1 MKTYPAAA
9 STYSISVTATAST
22 ATAFTVTP
30 SAVVN
35 NTIRLI
41 NEGPNNC
48 YIAVGV
54 STVEATVPTGTPNAT
69 STPVLAG
76 SEIVLSIAQSQT
88 HISAI
93 CRTSQTATLLVS
105 NAAGV

>member
-1 MKTYPAAA
+1 MKLYPAAA

-22 ATAFTVTP
+22 GTAFDTTP
-30 SAVVN
+30 SDAAD

-48 YIAVGV
+48 YIAVGGAAV
-54 STVEATVPTGTPNAT
+54 AATVPTGTAAVT

-76 SEIVLSIAQSQT
+76 SEIVLYIAKSQT

-93 CRTSQTATLLVS
+93 CRTSETATLLVS
-105 NAAGV
+105 NASGV